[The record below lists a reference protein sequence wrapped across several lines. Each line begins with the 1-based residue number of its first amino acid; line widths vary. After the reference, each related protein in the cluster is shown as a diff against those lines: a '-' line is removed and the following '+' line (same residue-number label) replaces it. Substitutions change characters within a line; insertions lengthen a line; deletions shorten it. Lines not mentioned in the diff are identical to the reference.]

1 MPPITGPSLFNVV
14 PPRRAPARA
23 AAQPSRAQPAPAAW
37 RCWALLLDAPDLAAA
52 ESQAL
57 DAIVRPRQVRAGEAI
72 YTQRDRAQALV
83 ALAAGDA
90 ALGLRL
96 ADGQFRTERMLHA
109 PGWLDLASAWLAGT
123 HALDALAVSPVTVLE
138 LPRPALNAL
147 LDDDPRLGTLLIQAL
162 AREVQ
167 ALTVNNHEL
176 MHKDAPARLAAWL
189 HQRCAPLPEAPDRA
203 QVQLR
208 ERKRDI
214 ASQLAITP
222 ETLSRVMRSFMTQGV
237 IDVAGYTVRVL
248 DLPALRRLAAGG
260 LA

>member
-1 MPPITGPSLFNVV
+1 MPPIPAAANPLVIPGT
-14 PPRRAPARA
+14 RAAVRA
-23 AAQPSRAQPAPAAW
+23 AARQGASR
-37 RCWALLLDAPDLAAA
+37 RCWAVLLDAPDLGAC
-52 ESQAL
+52 ELQSL
-57 DAIVRPRQVRAGEAI
+57 DAIARQRLVPAGSLI
-72 YTQRDRAQALV
+72 HTQRDPAHALV
-83 ALAAGDA
+83 ALLEGDA

-109 PGWLDLASAWLAGT
+109 PGWLDLASAWLSGT
-123 HALDALAVSPVTVLE
+123 HALDALAVSDTLVLE
-138 LPRPALNAL
+138 LPRQALNTL

-162 AREVQ
+162 AREVRT
-167 ALTVNNHEL
+167 LTLNTHEL

-189 HQRCAPLPEAPDRA
+189 HQRCEPLPEAPGQA

-237 IDVAGYTVRVL
+237 IEVAGYNVRVL
-248 DLPALRRLAAGG
+248 DVGALQRLSQVGLAAG
-260 LA
+260 